1 MSDANGSGDKTE
13 KPSAQKLKKA
23 RQEGQAARS
32 RDLATAIG
40 IVVSFKLFVMLVPGY
55 LEDFRSLF
63 AQGYASLDGRGTLEN
78 LWSATFAV
86 ALGLVVKM
94 MLPWFVVPVA
104 GLVGSMVPSGWV
116 ASLNHLMPDFGRL
129 SPAANLKRMVS
140 GKHYSEL
147 AVSVVKAGLLIAVL
161 VHVSRSSV
169 AGYLALQGQPIGG
182 ALEGGAALMVDGIGA
197 LCAVFLAFALIDV
210 PIQTFFFLRGQRM
223 SKQELKEEHKS
234 NEGNPQV
241 RGRIRQLQH
250 QLARRSVRK
259 TVPGA
264 DVVIV
269 NPTHYAVALK
279 YDDKRAEAPFVVAKG
294 LDEVALYIREIA
306 LAHGV
311 EVLSVPPLARA
322 VYHTSQVQQQIP
334 MPLYRAVAQVLTYV
348 MQLKAFRD
356 GRRRAEP
363 SLPADLSVPAHL
375 SDPA

>member
-1 MSDANGSGDKTE
+1 MSDESGDKTE
-13 KPSAQKLKKA
+13 KPSAQKLRKA
-23 RQEGQAARS
+23 RQDGQSVRS

-55 LEDFRSLF
+55 LDDFRSLF

-116 ASLNHLMPDFGRL
+116 ASLKHLMPDFSRM
-129 SPAANLKRMVS
+129 SPAANLKKMIS

-147 AVSVVKAGLLIAVL
+147 AVSLVKAGLLIAVL
-161 VHVSRSSV
+161 IHVSRSSV
-169 AGYLALQGQPIGG
+169 ADYLALQGLPMDG
-182 ALEGGAALMVDGIGA
+182 ALERGAGLMVDGIGA

-210 PIQTFFFLRGQRM
+210 PIQTFFFLRSQRM

-250 QLARRSVRK
+250 QMARRSVRK

-279 YDDKRAEAPFVVAKG
+279 YDDQRAEAPYVVAKG
-294 LDEVALYIREIA
+294 LDEVALYIRAVAVE
-306 LAHGV
+306 HGV

-363 SLPADLSVPAHL
+363 ALPGDLSVPAHL

>member
-13 KPSAQKLKKA
+13 KPSAQKLRKA
-23 RQEGQAARS
+23 REEGQTVRS

-40 IVVSFKLFVMLVPGY
+40 IVVSFQLFVMLAPGY
-55 LEDFRSLF
+55 LDDFRSLF

-86 ALGLVVKM
+86 ALALVVKM
-94 MLPWFVVPVA
+94 MLPWFIVPLAAVI
-104 GLVGSMVPSGWV
+104 GSLVPGGWAV
-116 ASLNHLMPDFGRL
+116 SLKPLMPDFGRL
-129 SPAANLKRMVS
+129 SPFSNLKRLVAPT
-140 GKHYSEL
+140 HYSEL
-147 AVSVVKAGLLIAVL
+147 VVSVLKVGVLIAVA
-161 VHVSRSSV
+161 VHVSRASI
-169 AGYLALQGQPIGG
+169 ADYLELQSLHLDAAL
-182 ALEGGAALMVDGIGA
+182 ARGAALMIDGIGA
-197 LCAVFLAFALIDV
+197 LCAVFVAFALIDV
-210 PIQTFFFLRGQRM
+210 PVQAFFFLRGQRM
-223 SKQELKEEHKS
+223 SKQEQKEEHKN

-241 RGRIRQLQH
+241 RGRIRQLQQ

-279 YDDKRAEAPFVVAKG
+279 YDGKRAEAPFVIAKG
-294 LDEVALYIREIA
+294 VDEVALYIRAVA
-306 LAHGV
+306 LEHGV
-311 EVLSVPPLARA
+311 EVLTLAPLARA

-356 GRRRAEP
+356 GRRRNEP
-363 SLPADLSVPAHL
+363 VLPNDLSVPAHL